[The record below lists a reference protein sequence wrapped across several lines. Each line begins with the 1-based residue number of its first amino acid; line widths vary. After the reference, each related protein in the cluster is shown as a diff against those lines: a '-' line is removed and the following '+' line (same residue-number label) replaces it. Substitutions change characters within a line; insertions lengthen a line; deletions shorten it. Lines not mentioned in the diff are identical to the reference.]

1 VRGQRGSDQAGSCK
15 PRKRWDLILNAK
27 GSHWGVVSGA
37 AVRRGRTRPSLYLK
51 KAAMTGTVR
60 VEPHIRRAFNS
71 VWGKLKTLF

>member
-1 VRGQRGSDQAGSCK
+1 MGGSGK
-15 PRKRWDLILNAK
+15 K
-27 GSHWGVVSGA
+27 GKDG
-37 AVRRGRTRPSLYLK
+37 PSLYLK